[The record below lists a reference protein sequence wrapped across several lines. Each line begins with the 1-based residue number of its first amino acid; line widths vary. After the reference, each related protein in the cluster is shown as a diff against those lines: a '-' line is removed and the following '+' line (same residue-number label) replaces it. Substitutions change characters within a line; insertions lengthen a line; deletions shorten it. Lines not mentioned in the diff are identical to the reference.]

1 MSIFNDL
8 LGSIGGGAPADVEN
22 LAAKVGISPD
32 QAEQAIAALGAAH
45 QEPGDTVDGA
55 AQATGIDPSILS
67 QIVTHI
73 GGEGSLGQF
82 AQMMADN
89 PQAQGL
95 LGGLAG
101 RFFGKA

>member
-22 LAAKVGISPD
+22 LANKVGLSPEV
-32 QAEQAIAALGAAH
+32 AEQAIAALGAAH
-45 QEPGDTVDGA
+45 QEPGDTVDSA
-55 AQATGIDPSILS
+55 AQATGIDPGTLS
-67 QIVTHI
+67 QIVSHI

-82 AQMMADN
+82 AQLIADN

-95 LGGLAG
+95 LSNLAG
-101 RFFGKA
+101 KFFGKA